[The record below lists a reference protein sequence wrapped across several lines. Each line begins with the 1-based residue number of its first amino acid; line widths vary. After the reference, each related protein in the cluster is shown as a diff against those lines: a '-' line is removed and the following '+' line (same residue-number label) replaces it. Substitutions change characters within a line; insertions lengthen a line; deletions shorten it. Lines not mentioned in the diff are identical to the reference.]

1 MIAHAGIAK
10 LFDIPIVLTTSAE
23 TGPNGLLPKEITSM
37 YSDAP
42 LIRRNGEVDAWDN
55 ADFRTAVEAQNK
67 SQIILAGIT
76 TDVCTEF
83 LALSLR
89 AEGYTVFANTEASG
103 TFSPLLA
110 ADANRRMESAGVFL
124 QGTFAIVMD
133 LMRDWRNTPGSQQML
148 PWLDTYLPAYGY
160 VARAHEA
167 AVLNGTLAAG
177 EAGLKKRF
185 LGMYVKNFDAKQLN
199 VGIWNGDVKLRDL
212 DLRREALDQL
222 HLPVNVVEGHL
233 GQLTMSIP
241 WTNLRGKPVRVS
253 IEDVFLLAAPKD
265 DAEYNEEEEAKRA
278 HDVKMEKLENAE
290 LLKQRNSE
298 GLSQEEQQKSQSFT
312 ESITTA
318 IIDNLQISVKNIHI
332 RYEDSISA
340 PGHPFALGLTLEEFS
355 AVSTDSNWKPS
366 YIQSTSD
373 TTNKLAVLNAL
384 AFYWN
389 TDDTLFGSG
398 TGNLG
403 VEAQGSDHRDMIE
416 KFAKSRGQ
424 GQNYQYVLK
433 PVSGRAAVELDRS
446 GKLEKPKVR
455 ARLLFQELGFVIDD
469 EQYRDALMMIDL
481 FHFFIRHQEYNKIKP
496 SSPPKENPRAW
507 LQFAFKAV
515 HSKIHERNRRW
526 TWAYFMERRD
536 DRKRYIELFKK
547 KKQDEKLSANEIEE
561 LTSLER
567 KLSYEDLRFWR
578 SLARNQ
584 LRKENIGV
592 KKAPPKQTWTQW
604 AFGAGKKTEEEHGN
618 DSEMTEEQRR
628 ELYAAIDWDEKKAIA
643 ESVDL
648 PRESVKLQ
656 VESSLRTGSFTLKR
670 DPHGKGTEILS
681 LMFDN
686 FQAKALQRPDSF
698 LADLSLGGMRIND
711 GTTEGSLFPQIVNF
725 KDATAGSIKRS
736 IEDVAAEDADP
747 EQKKAKDKATEDA
760 LFHLVFEQNPLDE
773 SADSA
778 LMMRIK
784 SIEVIYNPRF
794 IVEVANFFTPPER
807 HMESIGA
814 LLETAGA
821 TVEGIRQQTRA
832 GLEFA
837 LEEHKTLNANLDI
850 QAPLIVIPESITKE
864 SALCLILDAGHV
876 SINSDLVDKDTMREI
891 QSKQKQQYTE
901 EDFRQLEGLMYDK
914 FLLKLDSTQLLLG
927 PGIEATKAHLNQK
940 DEQNN
945 VHIIDRINM
954 DFTLET
960 SIIPKATDLTKT
972 RVSGHLPVLHVSIS
986 DQKYKNLMKLIDF
999 AIPKFDQ
1006 SDTEASL
1013 DGRTK
1018 ATLKDDKFSVGEKSR
1033 ADDIMGRTRSK
1044 STSLEHDDLDVD
1056 DDVDNERLSK
1066 PMASSAER
1074 RAEPEINLHQ
1084 RNFEFK
1090 FTVEKLQGSLYKTDP
1105 DGKRPDQ
1112 LLVEL
1117 VAEHFH
1123 LDFYL
1128 RPYDMVAE
1136 VLLKKLNVD
1145 DYIEED
1151 PSPEFKKILSNEG
1164 FGAEE
1169 GKDLFNIKFIKVD
1182 SCSPEFNSTYEEIAT
1197 HLDVSVS
1204 TLNLVVTRRTLL
1216 TLLDFVLVT
1225 FASPDESKSP
1235 QKIVGDNSGTGQ
1247 EISKSSKEPSPSS
1260 EKIRIKAVLKSVAL
1274 ILNNDGIRLATLT
1287 LSSADVGVFLS
1298 GSSINVAA
1306 RLGNLSLVDDINQGA
1321 SPDSPLRQL
1330 VSIQGDELADFKYQ
1344 TYDSKVHDYPGYDS
1358 KVHLRSGSV
1367 KINFLEEPF
1376 RKIINFLVKFGQMQ
1390 AIFNAAR
1397 QAAANQA
1404 SQMQESESRMHF
1416 DVLIRTPILVFPRVM
1431 TDEKPRDV
1439 LTAYLGEIYASNSFV
1454 EIGKT
1459 KLEGNT
1465 ISAGIRNVRLTSDFH
1480 YYDDR
1485 SEELEM
1491 IDKVD
1496 LDFRLTSAEHQEG
1509 SKRPDMEIEGKM
1521 SPINLRIA
1529 QTQLKFLIELS
1540 KSVPGAFATDQEQ
1553 TEEEAMAELPRSTV
1567 EPTRRITGK
1576 TSEEEQTSPPSHQ
1589 DPEIRPSPNSWTK
1602 LDFVFNAPI
1611 IALELILAKE
1621 REPVGDVESASLS
1634 KFALNDTKVK
1644 LRMRTDDS
1652 IESELLINSF
1662 TIKDSRKNETNKFRK
1677 IMSLINDDV
1686 KQQFMASITMAGG
1699 KDRHMIAMLTIDSP
1713 RVIMAI
1719 DYLLAVQAFIISA
1732 FPTEEPIEIDDTP
1745 EESPTPDDTDS
1756 GISTPT
1762 EVRVRSP
1769 EKLEAAYGSDNPMS
1783 MSFRVNVVEAQV
1795 ILVANPTISNSEA
1808 IVLGTKQVL
1817 VSQQN
1822 ASRLQIT
1829 KVGMFLCRMDRF
1841 ETSRLRILDDFSVAI
1856 SMDNRSQGKHS
1867 SLTSISV
1874 DVEPLVLR
1882 LSLRDILL
1890 ALQIVNKAS
1899 EMASNISGTDGTVDA
1914 EPAKIKEITGTAAK
1928 STRRKSINA
1937 ASTLAKRSSG
1947 TGQSKRPADGQ
1958 PLRRRQSS
1966 VAMRR
1971 EEMSATIEGVRVI
1984 LIGDLHELP
1993 LVDWSVKKFNVD
2005 VCDWSSA
2012 MTGDTIFDT
2021 YINVYNF
2028 SKSAWEPLI
2037 EPWQLGLHV
2046 SKDQNPELFS
2056 VEVYSHKILELT
2068 VTSATIALAS
2078 KSVQFLSA
2086 DEDVL
2091 SKPRGS
2097 DAPYKIRNYTG
2108 FDLHVWAA
2116 TCEED
2121 QGSAA
2126 KLIDGEE
2133 APWSFEDPT
2142 TMRESLTPEG
2152 SSGIV
2157 GVKLEGSGFDSVE
2170 RVGVNRE
2177 GETLYN
2183 LKPRKGKVLH
2193 RLLVEVK
2200 LGTDNVKY
2208 ITFRSPLLVE
2218 NKTHIPVEIGV
2229 FSPEEGHLLKIEKI
2243 PPGEAR
2249 PSPVGAAFMHSLV
2262 IRPDQGFGYAWS
2274 NERLFWKDLLK
2285 RPIRTI
2291 SCRGESSDRSPPFYF
2306 QMNATYD
2313 KNDPM
2318 TNVYPYM
2325 RIRLHA
2331 PIELQNLLPYDFKYR
2346 IYDKNAK
2353 KDWTNFL
2360 RKGGVSPV
2368 HAVELSHLLLLS
2380 VDMQDTIFKQSD
2392 FAVINSNA
2400 QEDFRRE
2407 KTLPVKDAQGN
2418 ILNLKLHYFNMP
2430 DSGGAFKVSVYS
2442 PYLVLNKTGL
2452 DINIQSKTMF
2462 TSAKSAAGQGVRMDS
2477 HHGTHK
2483 VLPYMFAYPTDDRK
2497 NRANIKVGESTWSKP
2512 QSFDAIGSA
2521 FDVVL
2526 PSSTSKTEIH
2536 VGISVTEGEGKYNLT
2551 KVVTVAPRFV
2561 LKNKLHEEIDIRAPG
2576 SSNVMKLKHGDLQP
2590 LHFLRQAPEKQLCLC
2605 FPGVNNQWSSPFNI
2619 SNVGTLHVKLAKAG
2633 ERQQLVRV
2641 EIIMESATIFL
2652 HISLETKHWPF
2663 SMRNESDIEF
2673 MFYQVNPNLGEDEE
2687 DRNSGWKP
2695 IRYRLPA
2702 KSIMPYAWD
2711 YPASKNKELVLTANG
2726 KERRIKLAEIG
2737 NLVPMKLPA
2746 VQGKA
2751 ARIIDL
2757 NIAADGPTQT
2767 LVMSTYKP
2775 SKSLYEQRS
2784 NQIQSSQSSLA
2795 TSFEVK
2801 DQQSELA
2808 FKAQLRLA
2816 GIGVS
2821 LVNSNLKELLYLTLR
2836 EMEFKYGESKLY
2848 QTLNAT
2854 IKWIQIDNQLYG
2866 GIFPI
2871 LLYPS
2876 VVPKTGKEMEAHP
2889 IFHSMV
2895 TRVKD
2900 DSYGVLYIKYFTL
2913 LLQQM
2918 TLELDEDFIF
2928 AMLDFAK
2935 VPGASWSEE
2944 VEGKLCDEELSIPE
2958 PQKEE
2963 RGLDVYFEFFHLQPM
2978 QLDLSFVRTERI
2990 NAEDTAGSSNPLM
3003 FFVNVMTMSVGNVN
3017 DAPLRLNAL
3026 MLENARISIPA
3037 LVANVQNH
3045 YTQECL
3051 RQIHIILGSA
3061 DFLGNPVGLF
3071 NNVSSGVADI
3081 FYEPY
3086 QGLVMTDRPQELG
3099 IGIAKGASS
3108 FVKKSVFGFSD
3119 SMAKFTG
3126 SMSKGLAA
3134 ATLDKEYQDQRRMS
3148 KSRNRPKHAL
3158 YGVTSGGNAFA
3169 TSLASGI
3176 GGLARHPLQG
3186 AEKEGFEG
3194 FMKGVG
3200 KGVLGL
3206 ATKPAIGAFDL
3217 ASNMAEGVRN
3227 TTTVFDQEGLDR
3239 VRLTRFIGLDGI
3251 VRPYAQR
3258 EALGQFWL
3266 KTLDDGKYFHE
3277 DYIAHLE
3284 LSGKDMLVMLTYNRI
3299 MLVKMKKLRTEWD
3312 IKLND
3317 IQTISKERTGM
3328 IITLKGGTNGP
3339 FIPVEDEGSRNWLY
3353 KQIGIAVNAF
3363 NDKYNAKG

>member
-1 MIAHAGIAK
+1 M
-10 LFDIPIVLTTSAE
+10 LE
-23 TGPNGLLPKEITSM
+23 GL
-37 YSDAP
+37 
-42 LIRRNGEVDAWDN
+42 V
-55 ADFRTAVEAQNK
+55 
-67 SQIILAGIT
+67 
-76 TDVCTEF
+76 
-83 LALSLR
+83 
-89 AEGYTVFANTEASG
+89 AN
-103 TFSPLLA
+103 LL
-110 ADANRRMESAGVFL
+110 N
-124 QGTFAIVMD
+124 
-133 LMRDWRNTPGSQQML
+133 
-148 PWLDTYLPAYGY
+148 
-160 VARAHEA
+160 
-167 AVLNGTLAAG
+167 
-177 EAGLKKRF
+177 RF
-185 LGMYVKNFDAKQLN
+185 LGMYVKNFDATQLN
-199 VGIWNGDVKLRDL
+199 VGIWNGDLKLRNL
-212 DLRREALDQL
+212 ELRREALDQL

-241 WTNLRGKPVRVS
+241 WTNLRGKPVRVN
-253 IEDVFLLAAPKD
+253 IEDVFLLASPKE
-265 DAEYNEEEEAKRA
+265 DADYNEEEEAKRA
-278 HDVKMEKLENAE
+278 HDVKMEKLKNAE
-290 LLKQRNSE
+290 LLKQRNYE

-318 IIDNLQISVKNIHI
+318 IVDNLQVSVKNIHI
-332 RYEDSISA
+332 RYEDSIAA
-340 PGHPFALGLTLEEFS
+340 PGHPFALGLTLREFS
-355 AVSTDSNWKPS
+355 AVSTDSNWRPS
-366 YIQSTSD
+366 YIQSSSGTA
-373 TTNKLAVLNAL
+373 NKLAVLNSL

-389 TDDTLFGSG
+389 TDDALFGSG
-398 TGNLG
+398 TGSEAFA
-403 VEAQGSDHRDMIE
+403 EAQKSEHGDMIQ
-416 KFAKSRGQ
+416 KFRKSMEED
-424 GQNYQYVLK
+424 QNHQYMLK
-433 PVSGRAAVELDRS
+433 PVSGRAAVELDKT
-446 GKLEKPKVR
+446 GKVEKPKVR
-455 ARLLFQELGFVIDD
+455 ARLLFHELGFVIDD
-469 EQYRDALMMIDL
+469 EQYRDALMMVDL
-481 FHFFIRHQEYNKIKP
+481 FHYFIRHQEYKKLQP
-496 SSPPKENPRAW
+496 SSPPKEDPKAW
-507 LQFAFKAV
+507 LRFAFEAV

-526 TWAYFMERRD
+526 TWDYFKERRD
-536 DRKRYIELFKK
+536 DRNRYVELFKK
-547 KKQDEKLSANEIEE
+547 KKKEEKLSASETEN
-561 LTSLER
+561 LANLEK

-584 LRKENIGV
+584 LRKENVGV

-604 AFGAGKKTEEEHGN
+604 AFGTAKKTEEDPAAE
-618 DSEMTEEQRR
+618 SAMTDEQRK
-628 ELYAAIDWDEKKAIA
+628 ELYAAIDWDEKKAIT

-656 VESSLRTGSFTLKR
+656 IESSLRTGSFTLKR
-670 DPHGKGTEILS
+670 DPHGKGTEISS

-725 KDATAGSIKRS
+725 KDATAGSVKES

-747 EQKKAKDKATEDA
+747 DHQKAKDEATEEA

-778 LMMRIK
+778 LMMKIK
-784 SIEVIYNPRF
+784 SIEVIYNSQF
-794 IVEVANFFTPPER
+794 IVEVANFFKPPER

-850 QAPLIVIPESITKE
+850 QAPLIIIPESITKE

-876 SINSDLVDKDTMREI
+876 SLKSELVDKETMRDI
-891 QSKQKQQYTE
+891 QSKQKKQYTE

-914 FLLKLDSTQLLLG
+914 FLLKLESTQLLIG
-927 PGIEATKAHLNQK
+927 PEIDATKAQLNAN
-940 DEQNN
+940 DDPNN
-945 VHIIDRINM
+945 LHIIDRINM

-972 RVSGHLPVLHVSIS
+972 RISGHLPVLHASIS
-986 DQKYKNLMKLIDF
+986 DKKYKNLMKLIDI
-999 AIPKFDQ
+999 AIPKFDNDD
-1006 SDTEASL
+1006 SF
-1013 DGRTK
+1013 DGRTAAPTKNTK
-1018 ATLKDDKFSVGEKSR
+1018 APTVGKSR
-1033 ADDIMGRTRSK
+1033 PDDIMSRSRSK
-1044 STSLEHDDLDVD
+1044 SM
-1056 DDVDNERLSK
+1056 
-1066 PMASSAER
+1066 P
-1074 RAEPEINLHQ
+1074 AEPHDLEIDDSDSETKSEPQTQAKQKDEPEVNLRQ

-1090 FTVEKLQGSLYKTDP
+1090 FTVDKLQGSLYRSNP
-1105 DGKRPDQ
+1105 DGERPDQ

-1117 VAEHFH
+1117 VAEYFH
-1123 LDFYL
+1123 LDFFL
-1128 RPYDMVAE
+1128 RPSDMVAE
-1136 VLLKKLNVD
+1136 VLLKKLSVD
-1145 DYIEED
+1145 DYIEEN
-1151 PSPEFKKILSNEG
+1151 PSPEFKKMLSNEG
-1164 FGAEE
+1164 FGAGQE
-1169 GKDLFNIKFIKVD
+1169 KDLFNIKFVKVD
-1182 SCSPEFNSTYEEIAT
+1182 SNSPVFKSTYEEIAT
-1197 HLDVSVS
+1197 NLDVSVS
-1204 TLNLVVTRRTLL
+1204 TLNVVVTRRTLL
-1216 TLLDFVLVT
+1216 TLLDFVLLT
-1225 FASPDESKSP
+1225 FASPDESASA
-1235 QKIVGDNSGTGQ
+1235 QKTIEESNSGEQ
-1247 EISKSSKEPSPSS
+1247 EDSEPSAAPSTPAD
-1260 EKIRIKAVLKSVAL
+1260 KIRIKAVLKSVAL

-1287 LSSADVGVFLS
+1287 LSSADVGVFLNG
-1298 GSSINVAA
+1298 GSMNVAA
-1306 RLGNLSLVDDINQGA
+1306 RLGNLSLVDDINEGA
-1321 SPDSPLRQL
+1321 SADSPLRQL
-1330 VSIQGDELADFKYQ
+1330 VSIQGEELADFKYQ
-1344 TYDSKVHDYPGYDS
+1344 TFDAEEEDYPGYDS
-1358 KVHLRSGSV
+1358 KVYLRSGSIKV
-1367 KINFLEEPF
+1367 NFLEEPF

-1404 SQMQESESRMHF
+1404 SQLQESESKMHF
-1416 DVLIRTPILVFPRVM
+1416 DVLIKTPIVAFPRVM
-1431 TDEKPRDV
+1431 RVDKPRDV
-1439 LTAYLGEIYASNSFV
+1439 LTAYLGEIYASNEFV
-1454 EIGKT
+1454 KVGKT
-1459 KLEGNT
+1459 ELDGNK

-1480 YYDDR
+1480 YDDDQ

-1496 LDFRLTSAEHQEG
+1496 LDFAVTSAEHQEG
-1509 SKRPDMEIEGKM
+1509 SKRPDMEVEGKM
-1521 SPINLRIA
+1521 SPINLRVA
-1529 QTQLKFLIELS
+1529 QTQLKFLMELS
-1540 KSVPGAFATDQEQ
+1540 QTVPGAFATDQEQ
-1553 TEEEAMAELPRSTV
+1553 TEEEAMAELPKSTV
-1567 EPTRRITGK
+1567 EPVRRMTDKSSGAEK
-1576 TSEEEQTSPPSHQ
+1576 TISPSHQ
-1589 DPEIRPSPNSWTK
+1589 APELQSSSQSWTK
-1602 LDFVFNAPI
+1602 LDFVFNAPT

-1621 REPVGDVESASLS
+1621 QEPVDDVESASLS

-1644 LRMRTDDS
+1644 LRMKSDDS
-1652 IESELLINSF
+1652 LESELLINSF

-1686 KQQFMASITMAGG
+1686 KQQFMASITMSGG
-1699 KDRHMIAMLTIDSP
+1699 KDKHMIAMLTIDSP

-1719 DYLLAVQAFIISA
+1719 DYLLAVQAFANSA
-1732 FPTEEPIEIDDTP
+1732 FATEEPAQIRESP
-1745 EESPTPDDTDS
+1745 EESLMGDDTDS
-1756 GISTPT
+1756 GISTP
-1762 EVRVRSP
+1762 VDNSRQSP
-1769 EKLEAAYGSDNPMS
+1769 EKPEAAAGGEGGMS
-1783 MSFRVNVVEAQV
+1783 MSFRVNIVDAQV
-1795 ILVANPTISNSEA
+1795 ILIANPIISNSEA
-1808 IVLGTKQVL
+1808 IVLGTKQAL

-1822 ASRLQIT
+1822 ASTLQIT
-1829 KVGMFLCRMDRF
+1829 KVGMFLCRMDKF
-1841 ETSRLRILDDFSVAI
+1841 ETSRLRILDDFSVTM
-1856 SMDNRSQGKHS
+1856 SMDSRSQGKQS
-1867 SLTSISV
+1867 SLTSISI
-1874 DVEPLVLR
+1874 DVEPLILR

-1899 EMASNISGTDGTVDA
+1899 EMANNISGTDKAADT
-1914 EPAKIKEITGTAAK
+1914 EPEKIKEITGTTTA
-1928 STRRKSINA
+1928 STRRKSKKA
-1937 ASTLAKRSSG
+1937 ASTLAKRTSKSG
-1947 TGQSKRPADGQ
+1947 ASKKPTDAP
-1958 PLRRRQSS
+1958 PLARRQSS
-1966 VAMRR
+1966 ILMKR
-1971 EEMSATIEGVRVI
+1971 EEMTATIEGIRVI

-1993 LVDWSVKKFNVD
+1993 LLDWSVKRFNMD
-2005 VCDWSSA
+2005 VRDWSNA
-2012 MTGDTIFDT
+2012 MIGDTIFDM

-2037 EPWQLGLHV
+2037 EPWQLGFHL
-2046 SKDQNPELFS
+2046 SKDQNPDLFS
-2056 VEVYSHKILELT
+2056 AEVYSHKMLELT

-2078 KSVQFLSA
+2078 KSAQFLST

-2108 FDLHVWAA
+2108 FDLSVWAA

-2126 KLIDGEE
+2126 KLTDGEE
-2133 APWSFEDPT
+2133 APWRFEDPT
-2142 TMRESLTPEG
+2142 TMRENLSPEG

-2157 GVKLEGSGFDSVE
+2157 GVKLEGSGFDTVE
-2170 RVGVNRE
+2170 RIAVNRE

-2183 LKPRKGKVLH
+2183 LKPRKDKVLH

-2218 NKTHIPVEIGV
+2218 NNTQIPVEIGV

-2262 IRPDQGFGYAWS
+2262 VRPDQGFGYAWS

-2285 RPIRTI
+2285 RSTRTI
-2291 SCRGESSDRSPPFYF
+2291 SCRGEGNDQSPPFYF
-2306 QMNATYD
+2306 QMNASYD

-2318 TNVYPYM
+2318 TSVYPYM

-2331 PIELQNLLPYDFKYR
+2331 PIELQNLLPYDFNYR
-2346 IYDKNAK
+2346 IYDKNTK

-2368 HAVELSHLLLLS
+2368 HVVELSHLLLLS
-2380 VDMQDTIFKQSD
+2380 VDMQDTIYKRSE
-2392 FAVINSNA
+2392 FAVINASA

-2407 KTLPVKDAQGN
+2407 KMLPVKDSQGN
-2418 ILNLKLHYFNMP
+2418 VLNLKLHYLNMP

-2442 PYLVLNKTGL
+2442 PYLILNKTGL
-2452 DINIQSKTMF
+2452 SLNIQSKAMF
-2462 TSAKSAAGQGVRMDS
+2462 SSAKSAAGQGVRMDS
-2477 HHGTHK
+2477 DHTTQK
-2483 VLPYMFAYPTDDRK
+2483 ALPYMFAYPTDDRK
-2497 NRANIKVGESTWSKP
+2497 NRANIKIGDSAWSKP

-2521 FDVVL
+2521 FDVIL
-2526 PSSTSKTEIH
+2526 PSSTSKTELH
-2536 VGISVTEGEGKYNLT
+2536 VGISVEEGEGKYNLT

-2561 LKNKLHEEIDIRAPG
+2561 LKNKIQEGINARTPG
-2576 SSNVMKLKHGDLQP
+2576 SSKVMKLEHGDLQP
-2590 LHFLRQAPEKQLCLC
+2590 LHFLPQAPEKQLCLC

-2619 SNVGTLHVKLAKAG
+2619 SNVGTVHVKLAKAG
-2633 ERQQLVRV
+2633 QRQHLIRV
-2641 EIIMESATIFL
+2641 EVIMEAATIFL
-2652 HISLETKHWPF
+2652 HTSIETKHWPF
-2663 SMRNESDIEF
+2663 SMRNESDMEF

-2687 DRNSGWKP
+2687 DSNSGWKP

-2711 YPASKNKELVLTANG
+2711 YPASKNKELVITANG

-2737 NLVPMKLPA
+2737 NLVPLKVPGG
-2746 VQGKA
+2746 QGKP

-2767 LVMSTYKP
+2767 LVMSNYKP
-2775 SKSLYEQRS
+2775 SKSLYKQKS
-2784 NQIQSSQSSLA
+2784 NQAQTSQSSLA
-2795 TSFEVK
+2795 TGFEVK
-2801 DQQSELA
+2801 EQESDLT

-2821 LVNSNLKELLYLTLR
+2821 LVNSNMKELLYFTLR
-2836 EMEFKYGESKLY
+2836 EMEFKYGDSKLY

-2928 AMLDFAK
+2928 AMLDFVK
-2935 VPGASWSEE
+2935 VPGASWSETSE
-2944 VEGKLCDEELSIPE
+2944 DKLCDEDLSIPE

-2963 RGLDVYFEFFHLQPM
+2963 QGQDVYFEFFHLQPM

-3026 MLENARISIPA
+3026 MLENARISVPA
-3037 LVANVQNH
+3037 LMTNVQNH

-3194 FMKGVG
+3194 FVKGVG
-3200 KGVLGL
+3200 KGFLGL

-3217 ASNMAEGVRN
+3217 ASSKC
-3227 TTTVFDQEGLDR
+3227 TY
-3239 VRLTRFIGLDGI
+3239 
-3251 VRPYAQR
+3251 P
-3258 EALGQFWL
+3258 
-3266 KTLDDGKYFHE
+3266 
-3277 DYIAHLE
+3277 
-3284 LSGKDMLVMLTYNRI
+3284 LSV
-3299 MLVKMKKLRTEWD
+3299 
-3312 IKLND
+3312 
-3317 IQTISKERTGM
+3317 SHS
-3328 IITLKGGTNGP
+3328 TNS
-3339 FIPVEDEGSRNWLY
+3339 FSRH
-3353 KQIGIAVNAF
+3353 G
-3363 NDKYNAKG
+3363 